1 MLQSPEKSSSKEEK
15 ISADDEDC
23 KPDLGCP
30 STGTHF
36 VPGILCAPRP
46 RTRSRLNDSGF
57 FDEDNKVTDA
67 ENTSFTVASDQGR
80 DTVEDWASVSS
91 YRSQIMRYAMALE
104 NKYQLPENF
113 LEKQGE
119 VSHQARAV
127 LIDWLIEVHLF
138 YNFPQDCLY
147 LIVALVD
154 RYMSLRTVPV
164 AHFQLL
170 GMACLLVACK
180 YEDRFVPTREELVA
194 MADQAFDQSE
204 LRHMETRLLTCLEFD
219 LAQPLPT
226 FFLRPIARA
235 SAIDLETYV
244 VSKFIME
251 AAMLDAIMV
260 TFKPS
265 IIAATAFFMARGFVW
280 EDGRLIQTVPGSGY
294 KYEDLRP
301 CLLRM
306 SEVLLDLEN
315 MECKGILRKY
325 NRLGLCPSII
335 RSFVTHPIM
344 KQLTSTTS

>member
-1 MLQSPEKSSSKEEK
+1 
-15 ISADDEDC
+15 
-23 KPDLGCP
+23 
-30 STGTHF
+30 
-36 VPGILCAPRP
+36 
-46 RTRSRLNDSGF
+46 
-57 FDEDNKVTDA
+57 
-67 ENTSFTVASDQGR
+67 R

-113 LEKQGE
+113 LEKQEE

-204 LRHMETRLLTCLEFD
+204 LMHMETRLLTCLEFD

-265 IIAATAFFMARGFVW
+265 IIAATAFFMAR
-280 EDGRLIQTVPGSGY
+280 
-294 KYEDLRP
+294 
-301 CLLRM
+301 
-306 SEVLLDLEN
+306 
-315 MECKGILRKY
+315 
-325 NRLGLCPSII
+325 
-335 RSFVTHPIM
+335 
-344 KQLTSTTS
+344 